1 MAIRPLI
8 DLSKSF
14 TAHVKADNFT
24 SANAFIV
31 PRLVA
36 EYNRLSVTDRL
47 RVFGII
53 HERNFFKEAAA
64 HGESP
69 AKLVADIEWLYGD
82 LSAKCQTHHIRKLNE
97 TGDFSPENVRR
108 TKIFGC
114 IPAYIAV
121 DLADA
126 IEART
131 HAADQT
137 PSGPV

>member
-8 DLSKSF
+8 DLSVHF
-14 TAHVKADNFT
+14 TTRVKADDFT
-24 SANAFIV
+24 SAATFLL
-31 PRLVA
+31 PRLSRQ
-36 EYNRLSVTDRL
+36 YNSLSVNDRL

-53 HERNFFKEAAA
+53 HERNFFKEAAR
-64 HGESP
+64 HGETP
-69 AKLVADIEWLYGD
+69 EKLVADLEWLYGD
-82 LSAKCQTHHIRKLNE
+82 LSAKCQTHHIRKMNE
-97 TGDFSPENVRR
+97 TGDFSPENTHR

-126 IEART
+126 LEART
-131 HAADQT
+131 LAAHPT